1 MIREKECNARM
12 LFDAICEISE
22 NKSRLQDMSAAMK
35 ALDRPD
41 ATDRIVDT
49 ILSLIGERN
58 PNLR

>member
-35 ALDRPD
+35 ALDRPT
-41 ATDRIVDT
+41 TDRIVDT